1 MDQETFFRLEPL
13 PVSLFPHITIPWRER
28 WFQVNMTRKVQWF
41 LFAFIPED
49 GGVVM
54 STSGGDMCRSI
65 QQARS
70 MTAYLKCDP
79 TVTDRPTTFTV
90 SETNPHTGVVTPCQY
105 WTSPIRYA
113 GFCPNGFVT
122 GSALGTIYSTQIS
135 TQGAA
140 ALQSVTAI
148 TTTPTP
154 LLDAGLACAKINTGC
169 SSSYPGKTKR
179 DKKTFVFV

>member
-1 MDQETFFRLEPL
+1 
-13 PVSLFPHITIPWRER
+13 
-28 WFQVNMTRKVQWF
+28 
-41 LFAFIPED
+41 
-49 GGVVM
+49 M